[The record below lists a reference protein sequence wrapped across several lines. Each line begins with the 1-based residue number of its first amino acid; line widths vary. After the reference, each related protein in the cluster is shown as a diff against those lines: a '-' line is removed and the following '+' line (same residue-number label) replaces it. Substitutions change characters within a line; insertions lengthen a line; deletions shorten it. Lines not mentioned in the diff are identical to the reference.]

1 MQSRGFDSQSFKKR
15 LWKKKNGGGGE
26 ESGHLHTLLM
36 TRAWVHMCRKNSSG
50 FKSSLFIGN
59 LSPTEPFSS
68 CVIHLL
74 WDHLPTRVSVF
85 FWPGYHPQQEFS
97 QIRLQVSNRE
107 ESREN

>member
-1 MQSRGFDSQSFKKR
+1 VEEEEWGRRGREWAFAYATHDKSVSA
-15 LWKKKNGGGGE
+15 
-26 ESGHLHTLLM
+26 H
-36 TRAWVHMCRKNSSG
+36 VRKNSSG